1 MKGSF
6 NLRNLTNISK
16 FTMLVAF
23 GNIKVNLKNLDLIFE
38 LTFELTFLSAIS
50 PPILMGKL

>member
-1 MKGSF
+1 MKVSF
-6 NLRNLTNISK
+6 NLRNLADISK

-23 GNIKVNLKNLDLIFE
+23 GNVKISLKNLDLIFE
-38 LTFELTFLSAIS
+38 LTFELTFLSAIN

>member
-6 NLRNLTNISK
+6 NLRNLADISK
-16 FTMLVAF
+16 FKMLVAF
-23 GNIKVNLKNLDLIFE
+23 GNIKINLKNLDLIFE
-38 LTFELTFLSAIS
+38 LTFELTFLSAIN

>member
-6 NLRNLTNISK
+6 NLRNLADISK
-16 FTMLVAF
+16 FKMLVAF
-23 GNIKVNLKNLDLIFE
+23 GNIKINLKNLDLIFE

>member
-6 NLRNLTNISK
+6 NLRNLADISK
-16 FTMLVAF
+16 FTVLVAF
-23 GNIKVNLKNLDLIFE
+23 GNIKINLKNLDLIFE
-38 LTFELTFLSAIS
+38 LTFELTFLSAIR

>member
-1 MKGSF
+1 MKVSF
-6 NLRNLTNISK
+6 NLRNLADISK

-23 GNIKVNLKNLDLIFE
+23 GNVKINLKNLDLIFE
-38 LTFELTFLSAIS
+38 LTFELTFLSAIN

>member
-6 NLRNLTNISK
+6 NLRNLTDISK
-16 FTMLVAF
+16 FPVLVAF
-23 GNIKVNLKNLDLIFE
+23 GHIKINLKNLDLVFE
-38 LTFELTFLSAIS
+38 LTFELTFLSAIN

>member
-6 NLRNLTNISK
+6 NLRNLTDISK
-16 FTMLVAF
+16 FTMLVTF

-38 LTFELTFLSAIS
+38 LTFELTFLSAIN

>member
-6 NLRNLTNISK
+6 NLRNLTDISK
-16 FTMLVAF
+16 FTMLITF

-38 LTFELTFLSAIS
+38 LTFELTFLSAIN

>member
-6 NLRNLTNISK
+6 NLRNLTDISK
-16 FTMLVAF
+16 FKMLVTF

-38 LTFELTFLSAIS
+38 LTFELTFLSAIN

>member
-38 LTFELTFLSAIS
+38 LTFELTFLSAIN

>member
-1 MKGSF
+1 MKVSF
-6 NLRNLTNISK
+6 NLWNLADISK

-23 GNIKVNLKNLDLIFE
+23 GNVKINLKNLDLIFE
-38 LTFELTFLSAIS
+38 LMFELTFLSAIN

>member
-6 NLRNLTNISK
+6 NLRNLTDISK
-16 FTMLVAF
+16 FTMLVTF

-38 LTFELTFLSAIS
+38 LTFELTFLRAIN

>member
-6 NLRNLTNISK
+6 NLRNLTDISK
-16 FTMLVAF
+16 FTMLVTF

-38 LTFELTFLSAIS
+38 LTFELTFLSAIR

>member
-6 NLRNLTNISK
+6 NLRNLADISK
-16 FTMLVAF
+16 FTVLVAF
-23 GNIKVNLKNLDLIFE
+23 GNIKINLKNLDLIFE
-38 LTFELTFLSAIS
+38 LTFELTFLSAIN